1 MPVKSSSAP
10 DTVIAAR
17 LGTLQRRTMRSRW
30 VTFDCFGTLVDWH
43 SGFAAI
49 LRPITGER
57 TAELL
62 RAYHAFE
69 RQIEAER
76 PSRLYA
82 DVLAA
87 ALLLAA
93 QKIGLPLSES
103 QANSLPQAWGS
114 LPIFP
119 DVEPE
124 LAALRKAGC
133 KLGVLTNC
141 DEALFEQTRLS
152 FGESFDAVVTAE
164 RVQDY
169 KPSLSHFR
177 FFSRTSSVDHVDWVH
192 VACSWFHDIA
202 PAREFG
208 IRRIWLDR
216 DRTGEDAAAA
226 SLRLTSA
233 KGLADAIA
241 QIHTG

>member
-1 MPVKSSSAP
+1 MSV
-10 DTVIAAR
+10 
-17 LGTLQRRTMRSRW
+17 RW

-49 LRPITGER
+49 LRPMAGNR
-57 TAELL
+57 TEELL
-62 RAYHAFE
+62 RAYHSFE

-76 PSRLYA
+76 PHRLYA
-82 DVLAA
+82 EVLTT

-93 QKIGLPLSES
+93 RATGVPLSES
-103 QANSLPQAWGS
+103 QARSLPQAWGL
-114 LPIFP
+114 LPVFS

-124 LAALRKAGC
+124 LRALRQAGY

-141 DEALFEQTRLS
+141 DEVLFEQTKRC
-152 FGESFDAVVTAE
+152 FGEPFDMVVTAE

-177 FFSRTSSVDHVDWVH
+177 FFSQTSGVDHAEWVH

-202 PAREFG
+202 PARGFG
-208 IRRIWLDR
+208 ISRIWLDR
-216 DRTGEDAAAA
+216 DETGEDPAEAT
-226 SLRLTSA
+226 LRLSSA
-233 KGLADAIA
+233 QGLACCHCPNEFWPTRPILRGTLVAEG
-241 QIHTG
+241 H

>member
-1 MPVKSSSAP
+1 
-10 DTVIAAR
+10 
-17 LGTLQRRTMRSRW
+17 MRDRW
-30 VTFDCFGTLVDWH
+30 VTFDCFGTLADWR
-43 SGFAAI
+43 SGFTAI
-49 LRPITGER
+49 LRPIASDR

-62 RAYHAFE
+62 RAYHVFE

-76 PSRLYA
+76 PHRLYA
-82 DVLAA
+82 DVLTF

-93 QKIGLPLSES
+93 RKTGVLLSES
-103 QANSLPQAWGS
+103 QARSLPQAWGS
-114 LPIFP
+114 LPVFP

-124 LAALRKAGC
+124 LAALRKVGY

-141 DEALFEQTRLS
+141 DEALFAQTKLS
-152 FGESFDAVVTAE
+152 FQEPFDAIVTAE

-177 FFSRTSSVDHVDWVH
+177 FFSRISGVDHADWVH

-208 IRRIWLDR
+208 ISRIWLDR
-216 DRTGEDAAAA
+216 DGTGEDAAAA
-226 SLRLTSA
+226 TLRLVSA
-233 KGLADAIA
+233 KGLAEVIA
-241 QIHTG
+241 QILPIRPRPAVRI